1 MGCLELLIFFTK
13 LFADNLFSSWAHLGL
28 SEPLRERLGTIPILA
43 ESLCATVASLKVSWP
58 FFGSYASG
66 KEKHDG
72 GTAALLRA

>member
-13 LFADNLFSSWAHLGL
+13 LFTSDVFSSWAHLGL
-28 SEPLRERLGTIPILA
+28 SERLGTIPILA
-43 ESLCATVASLKVSWP
+43 ESFCATVASVKASWP
-58 FFGSYASG
+58 ILDSTASW